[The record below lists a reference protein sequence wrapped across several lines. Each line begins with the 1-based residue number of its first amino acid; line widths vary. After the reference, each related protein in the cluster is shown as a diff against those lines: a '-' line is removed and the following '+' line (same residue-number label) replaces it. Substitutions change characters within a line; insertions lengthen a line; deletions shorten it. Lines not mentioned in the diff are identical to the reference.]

1 MFVCEQQVKLNS
13 PDYIDCNT
21 EEAVQDF
28 MKRIKCYEN
37 SYEPLDEVLDRSEP
51 LHFHTVIIY
60 IFNVSTSSLSSP
72 QFSSE
77 I

>member
-1 MFVCEQQVKLNS
+1 MCVWEQQVKLNS

-37 SYEPLDEVLDRSEP
+37 SYEPLDEALDRSEN
-51 LHFHTVIIY
+51 LHFRIIQ
-60 IFNVSTSSLSSP
+60 IFTINTSLLSFLQLS
-72 QFSSE
+72 
-77 I
+77 

>member
-1 MFVCEQQVKLNS
+1 MHYTLYKNALLCVCEQQVKLNS

-28 MKRIKCYEN
+28 MKRIKCYED
-37 SYEPLDEVLDRSEP
+37 SYEPLDEVLDRSECLP
-51 LHFHTVIIY
+51 FQTINII
-60 IFNVSTSSLSSP
+60 I
-72 QFSSE
+72 